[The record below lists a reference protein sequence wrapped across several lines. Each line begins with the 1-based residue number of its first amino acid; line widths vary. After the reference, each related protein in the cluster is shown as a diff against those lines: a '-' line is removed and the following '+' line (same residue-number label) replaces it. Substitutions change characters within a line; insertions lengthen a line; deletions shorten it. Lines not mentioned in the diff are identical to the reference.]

1 MAVATTTAEEEL
13 IPLASGR
20 SDCSS
25 TRQGARSP
33 KLARSR
39 ATTLRG

>member
-20 SDCSS
+20 SEASS
-25 TRQGARSP
+25 MRQGASAP
-33 KLARSR
+33 KLACSR